1 MMTCND
7 SFNSFSGY
15 RLPPRVKREIEI
27 EIERER
33 EKGREKERG
42 SGREIEM
49 VPRFTTVCR
58 KRWQFCC

>member
-15 RLPPRVKREIEI
+15 RLPPRAKREI

-33 EKGREKERG
+33 EKE
-42 SGREIEM
+42 REIE
-49 VPRFTTVCR
+49 RE
-58 KRWQFCC
+58 